1 MMLLTLM
8 ILLNIKLSGCDHFT
22 KSSVGILPT
31 WSLIWLYVVALGVVY
46 TMNIHHIQHIAF
58 FTLVVLPKQ
67 IFQIDLKTSFQCSN
81 KDETGFYI
89 LTKITRW
96 RPNCKILQTNIKV
109 VISPISSLKI
119 WWLIIVIFFVPVVA
133 CHCTAVL
140 FLAIETVENILN

>member
-1 MMLLTLM
+1 M
-8 ILLNIKLSGCDHFT
+8 ICTVAVEDAAQNHSD
-22 KSSVGILPT
+22 SAQSVCRKKAAQISLVQVLQLEDILC
-31 WSLIWLYVVALGVVY
+31 
-46 TMNIHHIQHIAF
+46 IHHLQHIAF
-58 FTLVVLPKQ
+58 FTLGVLPKQ

-119 WWLIIVIFFVPVVA
+119 W
-133 CHCTAVL
+133 
-140 FLAIETVENILN
+140 